1 MEATPT
7 EHKLTLRPGD
17 FESLSEALDYAARG
31 ETGAN
36 FYNGKGQLE
45 SVLPYSLLRDEAV
58 EIARRLIG
66 LNLPRGSRIA
76 LVAETCPDFLRFFY
90 GCQYAAM
97 VPVPL
102 PASIHLGG
110 HRAYVAQL
118 RRLLLNCRAQA
129 AIAPPMFMSFLREA
143 AEGLGLVFVG
153 TPEQFAEFPKGGGN
167 IRPSSP
173 DELAYLQYTSGS
185 TRFPRG
191 VMIPQKTV
199 MSNLASII
207 RHGVRVRPGDRSMSW
222 LPFYHDMGLVGLV
235 LSSMASQVTVDYL
248 KTRDFGMRPR
258 LWLTIIS
265 QNHATVSFG
274 PPFGY
279 ELCVQRLR
287 EDTADQFD
295 LHSWRLAGVGAE
307 TIRPEPLSRFADMLA
322 ASGFDRKAFTACYG
336 MAECSL
342 AVSFSPLDLG
352 IQLDTVDAELLA
364 SQQRAAVLAPDF
376 RTRAA
381 KSKHFVKCG
390 FPLPDFEVE
399 VRTGDGRP
407 LPERHVGTLYV
418 RGPSIMSG
426 YFGEEALTAEVLSG
440 DGWLNTGDLA
450 YVAEGSV
457 VITGRQKD
465 LIIING
471 RNIWPQDL
479 EYIAE
484 SQSEV
489 RTGDASAFSVTAP
502 DGDDKAVVVIECRES
517 DPDIRLELAEK
528 GIEWH
533 FIGNLQKNKINRIL
547 GAFRLIESVDGVKAL
562 EHIHKRVDE
571 PVDVFI
577 EINIGE
583 EKNKSGFTV
592 EGLKKAIPYVAGLA
606 KVNITGLM
614 AVPPYFE
621 DAEKVRPYFSA
632 NTSMIFS
639 TVFFPSHISQTSAPS
654 GSSTVMRSAG
664 ECTIH
669 VTGGM

>member
-7 EHKLTLRPGD
+7 ENTLPLRYGD
-17 FESLSEALDYAARG
+17 FSTLADALDYAAQG

-45 SVLPYSLLRDEAV
+45 AVLPYAVLRDEALD
-58 EIARRLIG
+58 IARQLMG
-66 LNLPRGSRIA
+66 LKLERGSRVA
-76 LVAETCPDFLRFFY
+76 LVAETYPDFLRFFY
-90 GCQYAAM
+90 ACQYAGM

-110 HRAYVAQL
+110 HKAYVAQL
-118 RRLLLNCRAQA
+118 RRLLLNCRAQVA
-129 AIAPPMFMSFLREA
+129 VAPGLFMSFLGEA
-143 AEGLGLVFVG
+143 AEGLSLAFVG
-153 TPEQFAEFPKGGGN
+153 TPEQFSDLPRHAGA
-167 IRPSSP
+167 ILPSGP

-191 VMIPQKTV
+191 VMITQKTV

-207 RHGVRVRPGDRSMSW
+207 RHGVKVRPGDRSMSW

-235 LSSMASQVTVDYL
+235 LSAMASQLSVDYL

-258 LWLTIIS
+258 LWLTLIS

-322 ASGFDRKAFTACYG
+322 PSGFSPEAFTACYG

-342 AVSFSPLDLG
+342 AVSFSPLDIG

-364 SQQRAAVLAPDF
+364 EKQRAASVTCDP
-376 RTRAA
+376 RRRSA
-381 KSKHFVKCG
+381 KIKNFVNCG
-390 FPLPDFEVE
+390 FPLPGFEVQ
-399 VRTGDGRP
+399 VRNSDGQP
-407 LPERHVGTLYV
+407 VPERHVGTLYV

-426 YFGEEALTAEVLSG
+426 YFGEEALTCEVLSS

-450 YVAEGSV
+450 YLVDNSV

-484 SQSEV
+484 SQTEV

-502 DGDDKAVVVIECRES
+502 DGDDKAVLVIECRES
-517 DPDIRLELAEK
+517 RHAQRMELVTRIQALIRQDL
-528 GIEWH
+528 GI
-533 FIGNLQKNKINRIL
+533 
-547 GAFRLIESVDGVKAL
+547 DC
-562 EHIHKRVDE
+562 
-571 PVDVFI
+571 FI
-577 EINIGE
+577 ELVPRNTLPRTTSGKLSRSGA
-583 EKNKSGFTV
+583 KNDFLQRV
-592 EGLKKAIPYVAGLA
+592 EDGKTEQPGATDEI
-606 KVNITGLM
+606 
-614 AVPPYFE
+614 YFLRRRT
-621 DAEKVRPYFSA
+621 A
-632 NTSMIFS
+632 
-639 TVFFPSHISQTSAPS
+639 
-654 GSSTVMRSAG
+654 
-664 ECTIH
+664 
-669 VTGGM
+669 